1 MSKLKVGYSQVNANP
16 PLGIG
21 IDGYYVPR
29 FAKGFLDDIEV
40 ISMVLTCGDTT
51 VAMVSVDACL
61 IEEDLIAR
69 FCTAAEKATGIK
81 KENIPYLF
89 TAFRRVDEES
99 NRHIEGTGLGL
110 AIVKQLVE
118 LMGGTISVN
127 SIYTQGSTFIS
138 PRTPWVVTISPA
150 SK

>member
-1 MSKLKVGYSQVNANP
+1 MSKLQVGYSQVNANP

-69 FCTAAEKATGIK
+69 FCAAAEKATGIK
-81 KENIPYLF
+81 KENIFLSA
-89 TAFRRVDEES
+89 T
-99 NRHIEGTGLGL
+99 HTHTGPFLNALRQAPATHSRG
-110 AIVKQLVE
+110 KQLQKKN
-118 LMGGTISVN
+118 L
-127 SIYTQGSTFIS
+127 
-138 PRTPWVVTISPA
+138 
-150 SK
+150 